1 MVRGGYGIFFDSS
14 EGREIDD
21 SADIYPYSIRN
32 NLSPGID
39 PTIPF
44 KLSNQ
49 QFASFTTLAP
59 FPASTLSFLA
69 VIESENPIN
78 PYVQSWNLSVER
90 ELARNTTLEV
100 NYIGTHALHLLD
112 RRNIAQPF
120 PIPACQPGVLPA
132 PGRRRR
138 LRQPRP
144 GALHQRKPVAVY
156 ELHQVLHQQRLARL
170 FSLQRD
176 ERQV

>member
-32 NLSPGID
+32 NLSPGSD

-44 KLSNQ
+44 KFSNQ
-49 QFASFTTLAP
+49 QFASFSTLAP

-78 PYVQSWNLSVER
+78 PYVQSWNVSAER

-100 NYIGTHALHLLD
+100 NYIGTHAVHLLD

-120 PIPACQPGVLPA
+120 PIPASSLAFCQHTDATGTYDNLGHLLTSTNLVRQNASAAYTTSYRKILFHSPPGLLTV
-132 PGRRRR
+132 
-138 LRQPRP
+138 
-144 GALHQRKPVAVY
+144 
-156 ELHQVLHQQRLARL
+156 
-170 FSLQRD
+170 S
-176 ERQV
+176 